1 MMNQY
6 LTIERKNDQ
15 YPVNIIRRGLLKHG
29 KNLKLKEKHHA
40 YKVSSIDMEKLK
52 RMGKLI
58 PKAEIVRQQD
68 NNKIQLP
75 ASYSDSNNPNH
86 DELTD
91 IKRLLSF
98 LVQQNEQS
106 RLQQKKTKEQ
116 NDQIIQEISELKQII
131 EDIKVIQ
138 DEEYTREYHSFT
150 SLYKSLLYLE
160 ERVENISRKI
170 EDKKNKVNWQK
181 LFEK

>member
-29 KNLKLKEKHHA
+29 KNLKLKELHHA
-40 YKVSSIDMEKLK
+40 YKVSSIEMEKLK
-52 RMGKLI
+52 RMGKTI
-58 PKAEIVRQQD
+58 PKAGTVIQQD
-68 NNKIQLP
+68 NSEIQLP
-75 ASYSDSNNPNH
+75 TAYSDSNH
-86 DELTD
+86 YELTD

-106 RLQQKKTKEQ
+106 RLQQKKAKEQ
-116 NDQIIQEISELKQII
+116 NDQIIQEITELKQII

-150 SLYKSLLYLE
+150 SLYKSLLYIE
-160 ERVENISRKI
+160 EKVEDISSKI

>member
-1 MMNQY
+1 MNQY

-29 KNLKLKEKHHA
+29 KNLKLKEQHHA
-40 YKVSSIDMEKLK
+40 YKVSSIEMEKLK
-52 RMGKLI
+52 RMGKTM
-58 PKAEIVRQQD
+58 PNPGTVRQQD
-68 NNKIQLP
+68 KSEIQLP
-75 ASYSDSNNPNH
+75 TSYSDSNNPNH
-86 DELTD
+86 YELTD

-106 RLQQKKTKEQ
+106 RLQQKKAKEQ
-116 NDQIIQEISELKQII
+116 NDQMLQEIKELKQIV
-131 EDIKVIQ
+131 EDIKVLQ

-150 SLYKSLLYLE
+150 SLYKSLLYIE
-160 ERVENISRKI
+160 EKVDDISSKI

>member
-29 KNLKLKEKHHA
+29 KNLKLKELHHA
-40 YKVSSIDMEKLK
+40 YKISSIEMEKLK
-52 RMGKLI
+52 RMGKTI
-58 PKAEIVRQQD
+58 PKAGIVIQQD
-68 NNKIQLP
+68 KSEIQLP
-75 ASYSDSNNPNH
+75 TAYSDPNH
-86 DELTD
+86 YELTD

-106 RLQQKKTKEQ
+106 RLQQKKAKEQ
-116 NDQIIQEISELKQII
+116 NDQIIQDITELKQTI
-131 EDIKVIQ
+131 ENIKEIQ

-150 SLYKSLLYLE
+150 SLYKSLLYIE
-160 ERVENISRKI
+160 EKVEDISSKI